1 MVRTRATNTSDLHF
15 DPEIERTL
23 SRLRRESR
31 GDQERSE
38 RVEMANPNQTLRQ
51 LTAPNLRQQPLAI
64 EFPELADG
72 VSFELKSGLIH
83 LLPKFHGLS
92 GEDPNKHLAEFHA
105 VCTGMKPR
113 NVTDDQIKLRAFPFS
128 LRDSASD
135 WLYYLTP
142 GSINTWAQMQKA
154 FLEKY
159 FPATKLNS
167 LKKSISNLEQHATEN
182 LYDYYERYKKL
193 VASCPYHG
201 YSNQDLVLYLHGGLL
216 DDERR
221 MVNAACGGNILN
233 KTPAGA
239 FEMFSELAEGA
250 RQFRKMSS
258 KTVSSAEADSSLQTD
273 VNELKEM
280 MRKFMLNGNQQ
291 QVKACGICQD
301 FQHPTDACPIL

>member
-1 MVRTRATNTSDLHF
+1 
-15 DPEIERTL
+15 
-23 SRLRRESR
+23 
-31 GDQERSE
+31 
-38 RVEMANPNQTLRQ
+38 
-51 LTAPNLRQQPLAI
+51 
-64 EFPELADG
+64 
-72 VSFELKSGLIH
+72 
-83 LLPKFHGLS
+83 
-92 GEDPNKHLAEFHA
+92 
-105 VCTGMKPR
+105 
-113 NVTDDQIKLRAFPFS
+113 
-128 LRDSASD
+128 
-135 WLYYLTP
+135 
-142 GSINTWAQMQKA
+142 MQKA

-167 LKKSISNLEQHATEN
+167 LKKSISNIEQHATEN

-250 RQFRKMSS
+250 RQFRKTSS
-258 KTVSSAEADSSLQTD
+258 KTVSSAKADSSLQTD

-301 FQHPTDACPIL
+301 FQHPTDACPILQVPNVELNAVGGFVPQRPRHDPYSNSYNPGWRDHPNFRYGNPQQHQFN